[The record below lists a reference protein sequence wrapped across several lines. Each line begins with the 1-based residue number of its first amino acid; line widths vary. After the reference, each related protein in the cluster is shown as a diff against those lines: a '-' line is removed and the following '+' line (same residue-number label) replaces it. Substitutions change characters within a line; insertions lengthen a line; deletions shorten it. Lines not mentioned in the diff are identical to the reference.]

1 MKSKTP
7 IAAVEPFGFKSE
19 GFEHDVYAQVAMRA
33 ELEEIRLLDFSYLM
47 NPDIF
52 LSPEF
57 DPSNLANRLG
67 SETANFIY
75 DAERGIV
82 AGGLIWYAEMKLK
95 RKKALALRGN
105 YFAVYSN
112 LSDCDERYVESY
124 FKKVAKFATFPYF
137 RTLFST
143 QTSASGLAL
152 PPLPSLRERVD

>member
-1 MKSKTP
+1 MKSKAPTP
-7 IAAVEPFGFKSE
+7 AVEPFGFKSE
-19 GFEHDVYAQVAMRA
+19 GFEHEVYAQVAMRA
-33 ELEEIRLLDFSYLM
+33 ELEEIRLLESSYLI

-52 LSPEF
+52 FSPDF

-67 SETANFIY
+67 SETSSIMY

-82 AGGLIWYAEMKLK
+82 AGGFIWHAEMKLR

-105 YFAVYSN
+105 YSAVYSN
-112 LSDCDERYVESY
+112 LSGCDERYVESY
-124 FKKVAKFATFPYF
+124 FVKVARFATFPYF

-152 PPLPSLRERVD
+152 PPLPSLKERVD